1 MEPVQHNRIE
11 ISGVI
16 CKVGETMRS
25 PSGVPHTRF
34 MIDHRST
41 QLESEQERKID
52 CQISAQLSGDEYVQE
67 RSMLIVGK
75 AVHLT
80 GFLTKNSFR
89 DDPAWT
95 KLQVTK
101 ITYFD

>member
-1 MEPVQHNRIE
+1 MQDNHIE

-16 CKVGETMRS
+16 CKVGETSRS

-41 QLESEQERKID
+41 QLESGQERRVE
-52 CQISAQLSGDEYVQE
+52 CRVSLQLSGDEYAQE
-67 RSMLIVGK
+67 RERLLVGE
-75 AVHLT
+75 AVNLE

-89 DDPAWT
+89 DDPSWT

-101 ITYFD
+101 ITFLD